1 MIKYMTN
8 HQIIIISML
17 VSPSRR
23 LVKRDTKSMRP
34 SMFLNEFNIS
44 SVSQLITVKKEV
56 NESST
61 RSIETFGSVTQ
72 GNEISESGSTLFLPF
87 VEEKPSIRF
96 IKPTSNPKQSLS
108 NRKVVLP
115 QSDSNSPLTKS
126 DIHLPQIN
134 SIPTSPKKFQITN
147 HKRHLTNIDEQ
158 HKKVEFRK
166 SIQVID
172 FVNNIITKDVI
183 DGSVKPLKKK
193 LQRQQTKMVK
203 KE

>member
-1 MIKYMTN
+1 MIKCMRY

-61 RSIETFGSVTQ
+61 RSVDTFGSVTQ
-72 GNEISESGSTLFLPF
+72 GNEIPDTLFLPF
-87 VEEKPSIRF
+87 VEEKPRIRY
-96 IKPTSNPKQSLS
+96 IKSTSKPKQSLS
-108 NRKVVLP
+108 NRKVVLL
-115 QSDSNSPLTKS
+115 QSNSNSPLTQS
-126 DIHLPQIN
+126 EIHLPQIN
-134 SIPTSPKKFQITN
+134 SIPNSPTRFQITN
-147 HKRHLTNIDEQ
+147 HKRHLSNIDEQ
-158 HKKVEFRK
+158 YKKVEFRK